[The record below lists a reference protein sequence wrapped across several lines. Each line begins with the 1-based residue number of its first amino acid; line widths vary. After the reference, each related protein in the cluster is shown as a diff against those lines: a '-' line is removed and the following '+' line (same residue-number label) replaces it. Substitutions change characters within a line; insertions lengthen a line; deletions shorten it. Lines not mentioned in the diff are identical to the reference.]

1 MGRWRYVRAAARISA
16 VWRSSRSRN
25 AWVKRPH
32 ADHTNI
38 ARLDQLTDVWTQVF
52 VGIGVIWTA
61 IGMRN
66 ALQYALGDSDA
77 ALAESADH
85 VLRKLVDGGIL
96 LALSTTILGAIGGYV
111 MRLVKTAGIG
121 AELHDH
127 YRQLEQQDLKALLQ
141 ATNRIEQGLNQQ
153 NKITRS

>member
-1 MGRWRYVRAAARISA
+1 MFQLKLEL
-16 VWRSSRSRN
+16 
-25 AWVKRPH
+25 KRPH

-153 NKITRS
+153 REVGSV